1 MTEPTN
7 DMLLTA
13 WSDGELDP
21 LQARALES
29 RMEREPELAAR
40 AAALRALREKL
51 AGMAALHSLPEGFR
65 GRIAAVA
72 EHRDGPH
79 WRSLAAGVALGLLAA
94 GVPLLAL
101 RGGPDPVATQLVASH
116 MRGTISGH
124 PVDVASSD
132 RHTVKPWLAER
143 LPVSPLVADLAGEGY
158 PLLGGRIDII
168 GGRPAPVLV
177 FQHREHLVSVTQLPA
192 RASFAAPAGLDG
204 YNIASWTTGETR
216 YIAVSDLQRGEL
228 AEFQALLAKAL
239 AGVL

>member
-1 MTEPTN
+1 MTEPTD

-21 LQARALES
+21 VQARALEA
-29 RMEREPELAAR
+29 RMEREPALAGQ
-40 AAALRALREKL
+40 AAALGALRGQL
-51 AGMAALHSLPEGFR
+51 AGMAALHELPDGLRARIAVATEPR
-65 GRIAAVA
+65 GR
-72 EHRDGPH
+72 PH

-94 GVPLLAL
+94 GLPLLAL
-101 RGGPDPVATQLVASH
+101 RDTGDGLAAQLVASH
-116 MRGTISGH
+116 MRGTISGR

-132 RHTVKPWLAER
+132 RHAVKPWLAER

-177 FQHREHLVSVTQLPA
+177 FQRREHLVSVTQLPA